1 MTTGSRPIEDWRRVN
16 SGAVGRVFI
25 NGQGMTARRFSWA
38 EQLTVV
44 RVDPR
49 SYGVTRY
56 IVRDRHGRHGFA
68 Y

>member
-1 MTTGSRPIEDWRRVN
+1 MTNGTT
-16 SGAVGRVFI
+16 FI
-25 NGQGMTARRFSWA
+25 NGQGFTARSLTWA

-44 RVDPR
+44 RLDPR

-56 IVRDRHGRHGFA
+56 IVVDQRGRHGYA